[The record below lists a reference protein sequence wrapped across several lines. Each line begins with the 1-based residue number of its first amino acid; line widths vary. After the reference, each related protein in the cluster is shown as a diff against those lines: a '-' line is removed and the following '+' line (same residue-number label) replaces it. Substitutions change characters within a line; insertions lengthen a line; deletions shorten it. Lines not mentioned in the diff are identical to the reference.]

1 MTNELKVET
10 DILPAGTA
18 PRRSVIAR
26 MVAKVILTYTL
37 GVESPK
43 TAKESAIRG
52 IPLLDEAGISTS
64 HLPDNLVKFGNATSV
79 HHGSLETPVV
89 VGKVNDSGQMEDGT
103 AWSIIEVKATRPAVV
118 SQYGSEARVIMV
130 HIFDPGRVLSEEPI
144 RHVVARLGQGNVH
157 VLPAL
162 PENKDLERAA

>member
-1 MTNELKVET
+1 MTNELKREQGIV
-10 DILPAGTA
+10 PANTA
-18 PRRSVIAR
+18 PRTSVVAR

-43 TAKESAIRG
+43 TAKQSAISG

-89 VGKVNDSGQMEDGT
+89 VGKVDDSGQMEDGT

-118 SQYGSEARVIMV
+118 SQSGPEARVIMV
-130 HIFDPGRVLSEEPI
+130 HIFDPGSVLSEEPI
-144 RHVVARLGQGNVH
+144 RHVVERLGQSNIKELP
-157 VLPAL
+157 VLPL
-162 PENKDLERAA
+162 TRDLEEAA